1 MTTQGERAP
10 SSAESPAERP
20 GYDVSERPDG
30 THRPRRVTA
39 RRVVG
44 WITVVGVV
52 AAGGWIVTRPTPGDY
67 IPGLGP
73 SSKEQ
78 SKTPPIVGDPPQ
90 RTLVDPEA
98 LDVEAYFPAQRIV
111 ESGSYKGKRSGV
123 RRGDNCTEVLQDRTL
138 ELLREPGCKGYLAVS
153 FTAQDRPVLSS
164 VTLLRFTDAAAA
176 ARAVEALHA
185 KSGSVAFIL
194 PDASAAP
201 ALPAGSAR
209 PAIEPRVELVGHYV
223 TVASSRPA
231 EMYPGGVAAPP
242 APTPVPTTAPGT
254 AVPGAPSGT
263 ASAPP
268 AGGPSVPPVSPLP
281 VPSASTPGLDQLL
294 DEATR
299 AVSHSAGVPFVWM

>member
-1 MTTQGERAP
+1 M
-10 SSAESPAERP
+10 
-20 GYDVSERPDG
+20 
-30 THRPRRVTA
+30 TA

-73 SSKEQ
+73 SSKEA

-138 ELLREPGCKGYLAVS
+138 DLLREAGCKGYLAVS
-153 FTAQDRPVLSS
+153 FSAQDRPVLSS
-164 VTLLRFTDAAAA
+164 VTLLRFTDAPTA
-176 ARAVEALHA
+176 ARAAEALRA
-185 KSGSVAFIL
+185 KSGTVAFIL

-201 ALPAGSAR
+201 ALPAGLAR

-231 EMYPGGVAAPP
+231 EMYPGGGAAAPAA
-242 APTPVPTTAPGT
+242 APSVPGT
-254 AVPGAPSGT
+254 GT
-263 ASAPP
+263 ASPTVGAPVPP
-268 AGGPSVPPVSPLP
+268 ASPLP
-281 VPSASTPGLDQLL
+281 VPSASTAGLDQLL

-299 AVSHSAGVPFVWM
+299 AVSHSAGAPFVWM

>member
-20 GYDVSERPDG
+20 AHDVSERLDG
-30 THRPRRVTA
+30 AYRPRRVTA

-73 SSKEQ
+73 SSKEV

-123 RRGDNCTEVLQDRTL
+123 RRGDNCTEVLQDRAL
-138 ELLREPGCKGYLAVS
+138 DLLREAGCKGYLAVS
-153 FTAQDRPVLSS
+153 FTAQDKPVLSS
-164 VTLLRFTDAAAA
+164 VTLLRFTDAPAA
-176 ARAVEALHA
+176 ARAAEALRA
-185 KSGSVAFIL
+185 RSGSVAFIL

-201 ALPAGSAR
+201 VLPAGLAR

-231 EMYPGGVAAPP
+231 EMYPGGGAPAP
-242 APTPVPTTAPGT
+242 APTTPAPAPTTPAAPGT
-254 AVPGAPSGT
+254 GT
-263 ASAPP
+263 ASPTVGA
-268 AGGPSVPPVSPLP
+268 SVPPASPLP

-299 AVSHSAGVPFVWM
+299 AVSHSAGAPFVWM

>member
-20 GYDVSERPDG
+20 AYDVSEHPG
-30 THRPRRVTA
+30 GAHRPRRVTA

-73 SSKEQ
+73 SSKEAA
-78 SKTPPIVGDPPQ
+78 KTPPIVGDPPQ
-90 RTLVDPEA
+90 RTVVDPEA

-138 ELLREPGCKGYLAVS
+138 ELLREAGCKGYLAVS

-164 VTLLRFTDAAAA
+164 VTLLRFTDAAVA
-176 ARAVEALHA
+176 ARAAEALRA
-185 KSGSVAFIL
+185 KSGAVAFIL

-201 ALPAGSAR
+201 ALAAGLAR

-231 EMYPGGVAAPP
+231 EMYPGGVAAAP
-242 APTPVPTTAPGT
+242 AATPVAPGT
-254 AVPGAPSGT
+254 ASPAVG

-268 AGGPSVPPVSPLP
+268 ASPLP
-281 VPSASTPGLDQLL
+281 VPSASTPGLDQQL

-299 AVSHSAGVPFVWM
+299 AVSHSAGAPFVWM

>member
-20 GYDVSERPDG
+20 AYDVSERPDG
-30 THRPRRVTA
+30 AYRPRRVTA

-73 SSKEQ
+73 SSKEA

-138 ELLREPGCKGYLAVS
+138 DLLREAGCKGYLAVS
-153 FTAQDRPVLSS
+153 FSAQDRPVLSS
-164 VTLLRFTDAAAA
+164 VTLLRFTDAPTA
-176 ARAVEALHA
+176 ARAAEALRA
-185 KSGSVAFIL
+185 KSGTVAFIL

-201 ALPAGSAR
+201 ALPAGLAR

-231 EMYPGGVAAPP
+231 EMYPGGGAAAPAA
-242 APTPVPTTAPGT
+242 APSVPGT
-254 AVPGAPSGT
+254 GT
-263 ASAPP
+263 ASPTVGAPVPP
-268 AGGPSVPPVSPLP
+268 ASPLP
-281 VPSASTPGLDQLL
+281 VPSASTAGLDQLL

-299 AVSHSAGVPFVWM
+299 AVSHSAGAPFVWM

>member
-20 GYDVSERPDG
+20 AYDVSERPDG
-30 THRPRRVTA
+30 AYRPRRVTA

-44 WITVVGVV
+44 WIAVVGVV

-73 SSKEQ
+73 SSKEA

-111 ESGSYKGKRSGV
+111 EAGSYKGKRSGV

-138 ELLREPGCKGYLAVS
+138 DLLREAGCKGYLAVS

-164 VTLLRFTDAAAA
+164 VTLLRFTDAAVA
-176 ARAVEALHA
+176 ARAAEALRA

-201 ALPAGSAR
+201 ALAAGLAR

-231 EMYPGGVAAPP
+231 EMYPGGVAAP
-242 APTPVPTTAPGT
+242 ATAPG
-254 AVPGAPSGT
+254 VPGTGT
-263 ASAPP
+263 ASP
-268 AGGPSVPPVSPLP
+268 AVGASVPPASPLP

-299 AVSHSAGVPFVWM
+299 AVSHSAGAPFVWM

>member
-10 SSAESPAERP
+10 SSAGSPAERP
-20 GYDVSERPDG
+20 AYEVPERPEG
-30 THRPRRVTA
+30 AYRPRRVTA

-44 WITVVGVV
+44 WVTVVGVV

-73 SSKEQ
+73 SSKEA

-90 RTLVDPEA
+90 RTVVDPEA

-138 ELLREPGCKGYLAVS
+138 DLLREAGCKGYLAVS

-164 VTLLRFTDAAAA
+164 VTLLRFTEAPAA
-176 ARAVEALHA
+176 ARAVEALRA
-185 KSGSVAFIL
+185 RSGAVAFIL

-201 ALPAGSAR
+201 ALAAGQAR

-223 TVASSRPA
+223 TVSSSRPA
-231 EMYPGGVAAPP
+231 EMYPGGAAAPATTP
-242 APTPVPTTAPGT
+242 AAPGT
-254 AVPGAPSGT
+254 GT
-263 ASAPP
+263 ASPTVGAPVPP
-268 AGGPSVPPVSPLP
+268 ASPLP

-299 AVSHSAGVPFVWM
+299 AVSHSAGAPFVWM

>member
-20 GYDVSERPDG
+20 AYDVSEQPG
-30 THRPRRVTA
+30 GAHRPRRVTA

-73 SSKEQ
+73 SSKEA

-90 RTLVDPEA
+90 RTVVDPEA

-138 ELLREPGCKGYLAVS
+138 DLLREAGCKGYLAVS

-164 VTLLRFTDAAAA
+164 VTLLRFTDAAVA
-176 ARAVEALHA
+176 ARAAEALRA

-201 ALPAGSAR
+201 ALAAGAAR

-231 EMYPGGVAAPP
+231 EMYPGGVAAP
-242 APTPVPTTAPGT
+242 AATPV
-254 AVPGAPSGT
+254 VPGAGT
-263 ASAPP
+263 ASPTVGA
-268 AGGPSVPPVSPLP
+268 SVPPASPLP
-281 VPSASTPGLDQLL
+281 VPSASTPGLDQQL

-299 AVSHSAGVPFVWM
+299 AVSHSAGAPFVWM

>member
-20 GYDVSERPDG
+20 AYDVSERPEG
-30 THRPRRVTA
+30 AYRPRRVTA

-44 WITVVGVV
+44 WVTVVGVV

-73 SSKEQ
+73 SSKEV

-138 ELLREPGCKGYLAVS
+138 DLLREAGCKGYLAVS

-164 VTLLRFTDAAAA
+164 VTLLRFTEAPAA
-176 ARAVEALHA
+176 ARAVEALRA
-185 KSGSVAFIL
+185 RSGAVAFIL

-201 ALPAGSAR
+201 ALAAGQAR

-223 TVASSRPA
+223 TVSSSRPA
-231 EMYPGGVAAPP
+231 EMYPGGAAAP
-242 APTPVPTTAPGT
+242 ATTP
-254 AVPGAPSGT
+254 AVPGTGT
-263 ASAPP
+263 ASPTVGA
-268 AGGPSVPPVSPLP
+268 SVPPASPLP

-299 AVSHSAGVPFVWM
+299 AVSHSAGAPFVWM